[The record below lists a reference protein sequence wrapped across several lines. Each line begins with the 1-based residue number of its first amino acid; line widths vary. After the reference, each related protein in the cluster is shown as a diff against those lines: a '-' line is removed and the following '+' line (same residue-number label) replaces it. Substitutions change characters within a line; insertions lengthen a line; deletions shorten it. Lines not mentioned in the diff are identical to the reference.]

1 MQYEQTNEK
10 VTVMDGLP
18 VAVTGPLSLTEDPQI
33 QRFRKY
39 LLILLGVFLAP
50 CLITT
55 IMLILTQV
63 SSSNDQVG
71 TGTRLSSSVVSVIF
85 YSFGI
90 LVAYRYSTT
99 GLRVFAWLSIVLTIL
114 AGFGIS
120 IFLFLVK
127 AISASSSDTGNNK
140 SSGFIVAGSIG
151 IIIDVIIFT
160 AAFGLTIL
168 IIVLAFKLS
177 RLIAAKTS
185 LATQQI

>member
-1 MQYEQTNEK
+1 MRLHKNEK
-10 VTVMDGLP
+10 H
-18 VAVTGPLSLTEDPQI
+18 A
-33 QRFRKY
+33 
-39 LLILLGVFLAP
+39 
-50 CLITT
+50 
-55 IMLILTQV
+55 
-63 SSSNDQVG
+63 
-71 TGTRLSSSVVSVIF
+71 
-85 YSFGI
+85 
-90 LVAYRYSTT
+90 
-99 GLRVFAWLSIVLTIL
+99 FAWLSIVLTIL